1 MTYEPNIIL
10 LTQDLFAQWHFYYL
24 SNTCLLQQAFFLF
37 FFFCQWSG
45 NEMLIS
51 VNQNGA
57 QDHAFNNSLS
67 SYNIYFKLL
76 GITYKANH
84 SLASTHYFNHIF
96 LLYQKSTVL
105 HITFVPPIPNILS
118 DNKQPRFQ
126 VFSNMNYLFLIH
138 GSVHYLWLSWMWLG
152 SDDFR
157 LV

>member
-1 MTYEPNIIL
+1 MTYKPNIIL
-10 LTQDLFAQWHFYYL
+10 LTQDLFAPWHFYYL
-24 SNTCLLQQAFFLF
+24 SNTCLFQQAFFLF
-37 FFFCQWSG
+37 CQWSE
-45 NEMLIS
+45 NKMLIS

-105 HITFVPPIPNILS
+105 HITFVPPIPNISS
-118 DNKQPRFQ
+118 DNKQPRF
-126 VFSNMNYLFLIH
+126 
-138 GSVHYLWLSWMWLG
+138 
-152 SDDFR
+152 
-157 LV
+157 